1 MASANVSADIAKLIE
16 AWAPEIQKAFLDAI
30 ARITDA
36 AQVQAIV
43 AALARGDT
51 DAAMQAVGLEP
62 AAFRPLDI
70 AVSTAYESGG
80 EAVAARLA
88 PMAKVIGTRLNIM
101 FDARNLRAESWL
113 RNHSSTLVTEIVE
126 DQRTAIRQHLEAGM
140 AAGQNPRTVALDL
153 VGRINVK
160 TGKREGGVIG
170 LTSSQA
176 AWARNFEQELTQLKP
191 EALNR
196 KLRDKRFD
204 AAIAKAIKSGTPL
217 SPALITKMV
226 TAYRNRALKS
236 RADSIGRTEAMTSL
250 QRGQKES
257 MQQAI
262 DKGTVKEKYVTKEWV
277 NSHDTRVR
285 HTHQLLGGQKVPFAG
300 RFKSVSG
307 ATLDYPGDPEAPA
320 AERIQCRCN
329 MRIRV
334 DYIAQAVDEGA

>member
-1 MASANVSADIAKLIE
+1 MPSANVNSDIKKLIE
-16 AWAPEIQKAFLDAI
+16 TWAPEIQKAFLEAV
-30 ARITDA
+30 ARIQDGA
-36 AQVQAIV
+36 AVQAII
-43 AALARGDT
+43 AALTRGDT

-62 AAFRPLDI
+62 ATFRPLDT
-70 AVSTAYESGG
+70 AVSAAYEAGG
-80 EAVAARLA
+80 DSVANRLTPVARA
-88 PMAKVIGTRLNIM
+88 IGTRLTVL
-101 FDARNLRAESWL
+101 FDARNIRAEAWL
-113 RNHSSTLVTEIVE
+113 RNHSSTLVTEIVD
-126 DQRTAIRQHLEAGM
+126 DQREAIRQHLEAGM

-176 AWARNFEQELTQLKP
+176 AWARRFEKELTELRP

-204 AAIAKAIKSGTPL
+204 GAIKKAIKTGTPL
-217 SPALITKMV
+217 SPATVAKMV
-226 TAYRNRALKS
+226 AAYRNRALKF

-250 QRGQKES
+250 HRGQKES

-262 DKGTVKEKYVTKEWV
+262 DKGTVKEQYVTKEWV
-277 NSHDTRVR
+277 DSHDTRVR
-285 HTHQLLGGQKVPFAG
+285 HTHQMLNGQKVPFAS

-307 ATLDYPGDPEAPA
+307 AELDYPGDPEAPA
-320 AERIQCRCN
+320 EERINCRCD

-334 DYIAQAVDEGA
+334 DYIRQAVDEGA